1 MKGNVSSM
9 PAMTIPAT
17 STGVVVQRNFA
28 TSMPAATMPATVAGL
43 QSYAASERTDY
54 PGGSGSIQPL
64 VQAKVLSSNVIG
76 PSTSMGVASVAGST
90 RVTVASVPQ
99 PPPLPNVVQSS
110 VISATQGSGLVS
122 QCAMAPMPCSQVIS
136 PPSITAT
143 SLAAGDKV
151 PLHSSRIMTTSGA
164 HSARGMTTSA
174 AHSAR
179 DMTTSGAYSASMVQS
194 FSGNVPPAPPATS
207 GPLVHNV
214 ISPRSPSPF
223 QSQPVSPLTAG
234 MQMTASPPVAS
245 LPTSNAWQPQGI
257 STPSE
262 EDAWFA
268 VGSPSVRV
276 EPAWRE
282 GRWWLSAAVDFRGLE
297 KLPLGSKQAIL
308 CVADEALEQMECQGS
323 LPQLPAPASWDD
335 RGCPIS

>member
-1 MKGNVSSM
+1 
-9 PAMTIPAT
+9 
-17 STGVVVQRNFA
+17 VVVQRNFA
-28 TSMPAATMPATVAGL
+28 TSMPATTMPATAAGL
-43 QSYAASERTDY
+43 QSYAASERREY
-54 PGGSGSIQPL
+54 HGGSGCIQPL

-76 PSTSMGVASVAGST
+76 PSTSMGVANVAGST

-110 VISATQGSGLVS
+110 MISATRGSGLVS
-122 QCAMAPMPCSQVIS
+122 QCAMAEMPCSQVIS

-164 HSARGMTTSA
+164 HSARGMTTSG

-179 DMTTSGAYSASMVQS
+179 GMTTSGAYSASMVQS
-194 FSGNVPPAPPATS
+194 FSAPVPPAPPPGTS

-223 QSQPVSPLTAG
+223 ESQPVSPLTAG
-234 MQMTASPPVAS
+234 MQMMASPPVAS
-245 LPTSNAWQPQGI
+245 LPASNAWQPQGI

-308 CVADEALEQMECQGS
+308 CVADEALEQMEYQGS
-323 LPQLPAPASWDD
+323 IPQLPAPSCWDD